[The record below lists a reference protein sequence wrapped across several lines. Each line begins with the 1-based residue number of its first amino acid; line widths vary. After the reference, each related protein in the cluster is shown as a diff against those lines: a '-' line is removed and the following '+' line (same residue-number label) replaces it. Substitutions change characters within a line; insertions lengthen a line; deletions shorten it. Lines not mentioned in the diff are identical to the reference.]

1 MWHKPETEAF
11 CLQSKSC
18 GFWKLLAS
26 AVAHNFYC
34 GDERSP
40 FCMTRCHAS
49 LPLDKLEL
57 VSVFRQVSIFHGNLL
72 VTKVFTRKSQSLFFG
87 EKSFRQYFEQNKLSG
102 IFWPGW
108 LRMHPDIC
116 RELSGAGQFH
126 PATTPQPFR
135 DQSLHLYC
143 SVLRWHPCSHWH
155 HKEPRFWLIAEL
167 VLIENYK

>member
-34 GDERSP
+34 GDERRSP

-57 VSVFRQVSIFHGNLL
+57 VSVCRQVSIFHSNLL

-87 EKSFRQYFEQNKLSG
+87 GKNRSVNTWNRTNFLGFSDLDDWGCIQTSAGSFLVQVSFTQ
-102 IFWPGW
+102 
-108 LRMHPDIC
+108 
-116 RELSGAGQFH
+116 
-126 PATTPQPFR
+126 QPFR

-155 HKEPRFWLIAEL
+155 HKEPRFWLIGL
-167 VLIENYK
+167 TWTCTDRKL

>member
-34 GDERSP
+34 GDERRSP

-57 VSVFRQVSIFHGNLL
+57 VSVCRQVSIFHSNLL

-87 EKSFRQYFEQNKLSG
+87 GKTVPSILGTEQTFWDFLTWMIEDASRHLQGAFWCRSVSPSNHSETSFFTCIAQSWDDILALTDIIKSQDFDS
-102 IFWPGW
+102 
-108 LRMHPDIC
+108 
-116 RELSGAGQFH
+116 
-126 PATTPQPFR
+126 
-135 DQSLHLYC
+135 
-143 SVLRWHPCSHWH
+143 
-155 HKEPRFWLIAEL
+155 
-167 VLIENYK
+167 